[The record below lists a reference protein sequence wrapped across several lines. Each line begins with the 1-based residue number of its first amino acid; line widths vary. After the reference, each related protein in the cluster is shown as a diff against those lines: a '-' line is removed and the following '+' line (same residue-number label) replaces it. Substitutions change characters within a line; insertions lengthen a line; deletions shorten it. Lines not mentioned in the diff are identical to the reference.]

1 MLPWRRKKPEPVP
14 DVAAKIAGVVPCA
27 GDSARMGRPKAL
39 LDAGGR
45 SFVSAVVGS
54 LVAGGCDPVVVVVG
68 EGRADEERRAAAAG
82 AHVLVNPEPGD
93 GPITSLR
100 LALASFPVGV
110 AGLALLPVDHPLVS
124 PETIQTL
131 VSTFLEGDAP
141 VVLPVHEGRR
151 GHPVI
156 FRDALFPELADPRL
170 EGGARTVVHAHLDA
184 AALVSVDDP
193 GVLMDIDTPEA
204 YRAAFPVR
212 GANP

>member
-1 MLPWRRKKPEPVP
+1 
-14 DVAAKIAGVVPCA
+14 
-27 GDSARMGRPKAL
+27 MGRPKAL

-68 EGRADEERRAAAAG
+68 EGRADEERRATAAG
-82 AHVLVNPEPGD
+82 AHVLVNPDPGE

-100 LALASFPVGV
+100 LALASLPFGV

-131 VSTFLEGDAP
+131 VSTFLAGDAP
-141 VVLPVHEGRR
+141 VVLPVHEGKR

-156 FRDALFPELADPRL
+156 FRSLLFPELADPEL
-170 EGGARTVVHAHLDA
+170 EGGARTVVHAHLAA
-184 AALVSVDDP
+184 AALVSVDDV

-204 YRAAFPVR
+204 YRAAFPIR
-212 GANP
+212 GAHP